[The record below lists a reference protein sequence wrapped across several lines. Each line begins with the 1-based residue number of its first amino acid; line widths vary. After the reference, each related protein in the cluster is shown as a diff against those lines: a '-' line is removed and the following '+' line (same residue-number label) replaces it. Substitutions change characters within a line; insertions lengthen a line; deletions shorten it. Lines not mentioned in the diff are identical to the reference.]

1 MSDERVVT
9 IAVTPEERRIIS
21 ALRDLPPSPL
31 KDLLAQVVTRLVDFA
46 TNPGCPE
53 MQADG
58 VPCSSPTADCEQCRQ
73 LKEVLVSLRE
83 RFPVA

>member
-31 KDLLAQVVTRLVDFA
+31 KDLLAQVIARLVEFA
-46 TNPGCPE
+46 ANPGCPE

-58 VPCSSPTADCEQCRQ
+58 APCASPTADCEQCRQ
-73 LKEVLVSLRE
+73 LKAVLESLRN
-83 RFPVA
+83 RFSAT